1 MNNKETSINSKRKV
15 MTDDVIMDNFS
26 LTFPET
32 PDTFKQSV
40 KDAVNSNL
48 YQEPLNQ
55 NNKNGHTAVA
65 HINQNKTRSFSK
77 VAVAILCIL
86 LIGGPACAFGFSKI
100 NQHLDKY
107 GYDVPEEM
115 INTES
120 VAVSD
125 EYLIIDEVY
134 MDGTFLTFT
143 AHLPENASVIPFA
156 SSDHVY
162 VNGQDFLL
170 EQFEQ
175 GSEEPGS
182 YFCLVNLTYIN
193 QENHID
199 EIISSDT
206 VSVEMKL
213 YINDEWEKVPFT
225 FEASVD
231 KSSGQTAYIPEQTI
245 EIEDG
250 ITAYV
255 TNSTISPSAIMLNIQ
270 FNITG
275 EYIDELSA
283 KYTYANY
290 YMEDSNGNRKNLI
303 HVGGAASTVQSG
315 TEWFAKINNFDM
327 NSDYIK
333 MIPYTIDYDS
343 ETGKEIPGTEVV
355 DEEHAFIINLKN

>member
-1 MNNKETSINSKRKV
+1 MNNKLTLINKNNKV
-15 MTDDVIMDNFS
+15 VKDESIMDNFS

-32 PDTFKQSV
+32 PNTFK
-40 KDAVNSNL
+40 KTIEETVNHN
-48 YQEPLNQ
+48 LNQ
-55 NNKNGHTAVA
+55 KILNHNDNVENSKVT
-65 HINQNKTRSFSK
+65 HIHPTKTRRFSK
-77 VAVAILCIL
+77 VAVAVLCIL

-120 VAVSD
+120 VTVSD

-143 AHLPENASVIPFA
+143 AHLPENANVIPFG

-162 VNGQDFLL
+162 VNGQDCLL

-182 YFCLVNLTYIN
+182 YFCLVNLTYLN

-199 EIISSDT
+199 KIISNDT

-225 FEASVD
+225 FEAAVD
-231 KSSGQTAYIPEQTI
+231 KSSSQTTYIPEQTI
-245 EIEDG
+245 EIENG
-250 ITAYV
+250 ITAHII
-255 TNSTISPSAIMLNIQ
+255 NSTLSPSAIMLNMT
-270 FNITG
+270 FTITG
-275 EYIDELSA
+275 EDEKMLSN

-290 YMEDSNGNRKNLI
+290 YVEDSNGNRMSLI
-303 HVGGAASTVQSG
+303 DANGAANSVQCG
-315 TEWFAKINNFDM
+315 TSWSAEINNFDM
-327 NSDYIK
+327 NSNYIK
-333 MIPYTIDYDS
+333 MIPYSIDYDF

-355 DEEHAFIINLKN
+355 DEEHAFTIYLK